1 MHLAISGHSRLNH
14 ITAVPPSKKD
24 LEYNRWTR
32 YNSIVISWI
41 LENMDTDLVNQFLD
55 FSIAKV
61 LWLGIETLYSS
72 GRDGLQILLQQGT
85 KPIENYYSKLITLWK
100 KINRRQPNP
109 IKDPNDIIIY
119 NRLTQQNR
127 LYQFLAGIDE
137 SFDEDK
143 IYLLLQDPLPTVEE
157 AYASIR

>member
-1 MHLAISGHSRLNH
+1 MVGDRDI
-14 ITAVPPSKKD
+14 
-24 LEYNRWTR
+24 
-32 YNSIVISWI
+32 
-41 LENMDTDLVNQFLD
+41 
-55 FSIAKV
+55 
-61 LWLGIETLYSS
+61 YSN